1 MMLQSD
7 KVEKFKYSGNPKDS
21 IHAKFN
27 ATNFSKVGILDF
39 KRMIA

>member
-27 ATNFSKVGILDF
+27 ATNFSKARILEL
-39 KRMIA
+39 KRMVA